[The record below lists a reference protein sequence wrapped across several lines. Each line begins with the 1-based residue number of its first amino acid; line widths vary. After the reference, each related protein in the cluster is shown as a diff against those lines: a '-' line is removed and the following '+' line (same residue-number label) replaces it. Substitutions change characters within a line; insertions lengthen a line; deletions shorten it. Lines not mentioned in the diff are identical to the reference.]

1 MLILGIDQSYTS
13 TGCVVLEDNKFLYA
27 QKITSDEHLDK
38 PDRAWQIAH
47 DILFLAT
54 RCGRNLNCIALE
66 GLAFGMRGNATR
78 DLAGLQFI
86 IIGVLR
92 HEGKYDNIQIVSP
105 LSVKKFATG
114 NGKADK
120 NAMIEKLPKD
130 IGEEFNKLG
139 VKKSTGLKDLADA
152 YWIARVA
159 SDPNFKTQ
167 TKKVKINNDLLT

>member
-1 MLILGIDQSYTS
+1 MKRILGIDQSYTS
-13 TGCVVLEDNKFLYA
+13 TGCVILEDNNFIYA
-27 QKITSDEHLDK
+27 QKISSDDGLDK

-47 DILFLAT
+47 DILFLAH
-54 RCGRNLNCIALE
+54 RCNVQYIALE

-86 IIGVLR
+86 IISVLR

-105 LSVKKFATG
+105 LTAKKLATG

-120 NAMIEKLPKD
+120 NLMISYLPKNIVD
-130 IGEEFNKLG
+130 EFKKLG

-167 TKKVKINNDLLT
+167 IKK